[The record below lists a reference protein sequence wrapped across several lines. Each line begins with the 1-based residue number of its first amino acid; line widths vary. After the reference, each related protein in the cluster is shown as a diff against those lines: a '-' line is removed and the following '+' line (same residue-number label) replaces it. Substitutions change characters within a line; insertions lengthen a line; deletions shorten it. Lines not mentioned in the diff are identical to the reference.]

1 MTGEAEMSDY
11 LSGRAAL
18 AGVIGWPISHSL
30 SPRLHGFWLRQ
41 HRIDGAYV
49 PLAVAPEKLE
59 QALRALPALGF
70 RGVNLTIPHKEPALA
85 VVDRITPAAAR
96 IGAVNTVIVEAC
108 GLLGDNTDGYGFMAN
123 LGAGAPAW
131 QAGARPAVL
140 LGAGGAAR
148 AIAVALIE
156 AGAPELRLVNRTR
169 VRAET
174 LAGQLAEMAQEH
186 GTALRVL
193 PWQDPDALSGASLLV
208 NTTSLGMTGQ
218 PPLEVDLA
226 RLPGDALVTDIVY
239 NPLETGLLAAARARG
254 HAVVDGLGM
263 LLHQARPGFRA
274 WFGVDPEVSDALR
287 ATVLAGLG

>member
-1 MTGEAEMSDY
+1 MTDEDASY

-18 AGVIGWPISHSL
+18 AGVMGWPVGHSL

-49 PLAVAPEKLE
+49 PLAVAPDRLE
-59 QALRALPALGF
+59 QALRALPAMGF
-70 RGVNLTIPHKEPALA
+70 RGANLTIPHKEPALGA
-85 VVDRITPAAAR
+85 VDRITPAAAR
-96 IGAVNTVIVEAC
+96 AGAVNTVIVGPD
-108 GLLGDNTDGYGFMAN
+108 GLLGDNTDGYGFMEN
-123 LGAGAPAW
+123 LAAGAPTWRA
-131 QAGARPAVL
+131 ADGPAVL

-148 AIAVALIE
+148 AIAVALID
-156 AGAPELRLVNRTR
+156 AGAPELRLVNRTLT
-169 VRAET
+169 RAET
-174 LAGQLAEMAQEH
+174 LAAQLADAAHER
-186 GTALRVL
+186 GTVLTVL
-193 PWQDPDALSGASLLV
+193 PWQDKDALFGASLLV

-218 PPLEVDLA
+218 PPLEIDLA
-226 RLPGDALVTDIVY
+226 PLPAGALVTDIVY
-239 NPLETGLLAAARARG
+239 SPLETDLLATARARG

>member
-1 MTGEAEMSDY
+1 MTGRDDVGY

-18 AGVIGWPISHSL
+18 AGVMGWPVGHSL

-49 PLAVAPEKLE
+49 PLAVEPARLE
-59 QALRALPALGF
+59 QALRALPAMGL

-85 VVDRITPAAAR
+85 AVDRTTPTAAR
-96 IGAVNTVIVEAC
+96 VGAVNTVIVGQD
-108 GLLGDNTDGYGFMAN
+108 GLLGDNTDGYGFMEN
-123 LGAGAPAW
+123 LAAGAPSWRA
-131 QAGARPAVL
+131 ADGPAVL

-148 AIAVALIE
+148 AIAVVLID
-156 AGAPELRLVNRTR
+156 AGAPELRLLNRTLA
-169 VRAET
+169 RAET
-174 LAGQLAEMAQEH
+174 LAEQLADAARER
-186 GTALRVL
+186 GTVLTVLR
-193 PWQDPDALSGASLLV
+193 WQDRHAFSGARLLV

-218 PPLEVDLA
+218 PPLDVDLA
-226 RLPGDALVTDIVY
+226 SLPARALVTDIVY
-239 NPLETGLLAAARARG
+239 SPLETHLLAAARARG

-287 ATVLAGLG
+287 ATVLAGLD

>member
-1 MTGEAEMSDY
+1 MNDDGMSGY

-18 AGVIGWPISHSL
+18 AGIMGWPVGHSL

-49 PLAVAPEKLE
+49 PLAVAPDRLG

-96 IGAVNTVIVEAC
+96 IGAVNTVIVGPD
-108 GLLGDNTDGYGFMAN
+108 GLLGDNTDGYGFMAS
-123 LGAGAPAW
+123 LAAGAPGWRAW
-131 QAGARPAVL
+131 DGPAVL

-148 AIAVALIE
+148 AIAVALID
-156 AGAPELRLVNRTR
+156 AGAPELRLVNRTQER
-169 VRAET
+169 TEA
-174 LAGQLAEMAQEH
+174 LAGQIGDIAREH
-186 GTALRVL
+186 GAALAVL
-193 PWQDPDALSGASLLV
+193 PWQHRDALVGASLLV

-218 PPLEVDLA
+218 PPLEIDLQG
-226 RLPGDALVTDIVY
+226 LPRAALVTDIVY
-239 NPLETGLLAAARARG
+239 SPLETGLLAAARARG
-254 HAVVDGLGM
+254 HAVIDGLGM

-274 WFGVDPEVSDALR
+274 WFGVDPEVSEALR
-287 ATVLAGLG
+287 ATVLAGLA

>member
-1 MTGEAEMSDY
+1 MSGY

-18 AGVIGWPISHSL
+18 AGVMGWPVGHSL

-49 PLAVAPEKLE
+49 PLAVAPDRLE
-59 QALRALPALGF
+59 QALRALPAMGF

-85 VVDRITPAAAR
+85 LVDRITPAAAR
-96 IGAVNTVIVEAC
+96 IGAVNTVIVGQD
-108 GLLGDNTDGYGFMAN
+108 GLLGDNTDGYGFIAS
-123 LGAGAPAW
+123 LVAGAPDW
-131 QAGARPAVL
+131 QAGAGPAVL

-148 AIAVALIE
+148 AIAVALID
-156 AGAPELRLVNRTR
+156 AGAPEMRLVNRTLA
-169 VRAET
+169 RAET
-174 LAGQLAEMAQEH
+174 LASQLGDAARERGA
-186 GTALRVL
+186 TLTVL
-193 PWQDPDALSGASLLV
+193 PWQDEGALAGASLLV

-226 RLPGDALVTDIVY
+226 PLPAEALVTDIVY
-239 NPLETGLLAAARARG
+239 NPLETGLLAAARAHG
-254 HAVVDGLGM
+254 HVVVDGLGM

-274 WFGVDPEVSDALR
+274 WFGIDPEVTDALR

>member
-1 MTGEAEMSDY
+1 MTDEGASY

-18 AGVIGWPISHSL
+18 AGVMGWPVGHSL
-30 SPRLHGFWLRQ
+30 SPRLHGFWLRE

-49 PLAVAPEKLE
+49 PLAVEPSRLE
-59 QALRALPALGF
+59 QALRALPAMGF
-70 RGVNLTIPHKEPALA
+70 RGANLTIPHKEPALA
-85 VVDRITPAAAR
+85 AVDRITPAAAR
-96 IGAVNTVIVEAC
+96 AGAVNTVIVGPD
-108 GLLGDNTDGYGFMAN
+108 GLLGDNTDGYGFMAS
-123 LGAGAPAW
+123 LATGAPDWRATD
-131 QAGARPAVL
+131 GPAVL

-148 AIAVALIE
+148 AIAVALID
-156 AGAPELRLVNRTR
+156 AGSPELRLVNRTLS
-169 VRAET
+169 RAET
-174 LAGQLAEMAQEH
+174 LAAQLTDAAHER
-186 GTALRVL
+186 GTVLTVL
-193 PWQDPDALSGASLLV
+193 PWQDKDALFGASLLV

-226 RLPGDALVTDIVY
+226 ALPARALVTDIVY
-239 NPLETGLLAAARARG
+239 NPLETGLLATARARG